1 MALIVLSLLVGFLCI
16 FLVLLLSISRTAISF
31 KANPYFTLILIIVG
45 LQRFAN
51 ALHGIAITTDNF
63 SILNKLPIL
72 VFYFVPIYYLFF
84 LRQLKLSQSL
94 KMELIHFII
103 PTLILGINIMYVNFD
118 LFGLIYIVFSTAYFT
133 VIILKL
139 KNYFLKKNV
148 SIYDNIEG
156 RKIKSWLLLMFITS
170 IVTLGYTY
178 AIVLSGLDYEISLG
192 NFYIYTSLLWFLTL
206 FYTFVNPVI
215 IFGEKYFV
223 KHIND
228 NSYKEFKI
236 WSTKPIESI
245 QSKDQKLYTS
255 ISLKIDS
262 TILTIKK
269 LQDQNN
275 VISKNTLTTKVI
287 AQELKLPKSHID
299 LIFKYH
305 CNYSV
310 KEYSNL
316 IKIKFALKLIR
327 DGYLSKYTIA
337 SLGEKCLFNS
347 RYTFYQNFKKY
358 VGVSVNEFQ
367 ANEGKNIML
376 SADH

>member
-1 MALIVLSLLVGFLCI
+1 MALIVLSLLVGFLCV

-51 ALHGIAITTDNF
+51 ALHGIELTTENF

-72 VFYFVPIYYLFF
+72 AFYFVPIYYLFF
-84 LRQLKLSQSL
+84 IRQLKQFHSL
-94 KMELIHFII
+94 KKELLHFLIPSIFLII
-103 PTLILGINIMYVNFD
+103 NNWYVNFD
-118 LFGLIYIVFSTAYFT
+118 LFGLIYIIYSTAYFT

-139 KNYFLKKNV
+139 KNYILKKNV
-148 SIYDNIEG
+148 SIYENIEG

-170 IVTLGYTY
+170 VVTLGFTFT
-178 AIVLSGLDYEISLG
+178 IVLSGLDFEISLS
-192 NFYIYTSLLWFLTL
+192 NFYVYTSLLWFLTL

-223 KHIND
+223 KHIHD

-255 ISLKIDS
+255 ISLKLDAI
-262 TILTIKK
+262 ILTIKK
-269 LQDQNN
+269 LQDQTKI
-275 VISKNTLTTKVI
+275 ISKETLTTKVI

-310 KEYSNL
+310 KEFSNL
-316 IKIKFALKLIR
+316 IKIKYALKLIR
-327 DGYLSKYTIA
+327 DGYLSNYTIE
-337 SLGEKCLFNS
+337 SLSEKCLFNS

-358 VGVSVNEFQ
+358 VGISVNEFN
-367 ANEGKNIML
+367 ANEGKNMIL
-376 SADH
+376 SADQ